1 MGSGSACSRPERQLG
16 LGSILENIVTH
27 LVVISNSAERFV
39 SDKRSVSATLDERFS
54 YDGLPADYADS
65 LRKQA
70 MTIRNRMKSA
80 TTTMIQAI
88 VETGRDL
95 RAVKQRL
102 EHGNF
107 CKWVEIECGF
117 TIRTAQN
124 YMKVAC
130 AFAEAKCETISYLP
144 LSTVYGLAAKT
155 TPRELVSEVIK
166 CGAAGQPISDCE
178 VRERLAEAKF
188 KKLEAMRQKKR
199 ADAARR
205 ISKRTREKREAQKR
219 AWEEEQRQI
228 EARALAA
235 ARSIIEKL
243 GPEGLQTVA
252 PAFKGPDAYLIAQHL
267 REEIENVA
275 NQANPAQEDT

>member
-1 MGSGSACSRPERQLG
+1 
-16 LGSILENIVTH
+16 
-27 LVVISNSAERFV
+27 
-39 SDKRSVSATLDERFS
+39 
-54 YDGLPADYADS
+54 
-65 LRKQA
+65 
-70 MTIRNRMKSA
+70 
-80 TTTMIQAI
+80 
-88 VETGRDL
+88 
-95 RAVKQRL
+95 
-102 EHGNF
+102 
-107 CKWVEIECGF
+107 
-117 TIRTAQN
+117 
-124 YMKVAC
+124 MKVAC

-166 CGAAGQPISDCE
+166 CGAAGQPI
-178 VRERLAEAKF
+178 RERLAEAKF